1 MSKSKQ
7 GLSKKGLPPI
17 QRITNANGERV
28 WLVNKEEIKTLR
40 EVINKYRK
48 Q

>member
-7 GLSKKGLPPI
+7 GLSKKGLPSMR
-17 QRITNANGERV
+17 RITNTNGERV

-40 EVINKYRK
+40 EVIRKYRK

>member
-1 MSKSKQ
+1 MSKRKQ
-7 GLSKKGLPPI
+7 SLSKKGLPAI

-40 EVINKYRK
+40 EVIHKYRK
-48 Q
+48 R